1 MRKLFN
7 IAIVLLLALSSVSCV
22 ISDADSR
29 STEQLAHALWH
40 ASKTHINIVSSAV
53 EEAIHIAELVKIEDD
68 ALFDDYLSLYFQ
80 GATLSE
86 YDYGYSISKVT
97 NYNTK
102 IAWTV
107 TTNNSAFGEGEWVI
121 KRSGGN
127 YYELTI
133 SPCTCGKL
141 VAEMTYYNEAQTG
154 DAFME
159 FTYELIDDGSAQFP
173 GVEASY
179 GGIIE
184 VVDPEESAKSPLHL
198 TIDIKQSLRISE
210 YYGLMGGEV
219 DIECIDEIYGSKD
232 NIIAEIFYDPRRVN
246 IECYGEYWTLYE

>member
-7 IAIVLLLALSSVSCV
+7 IAIVSLLAMSSVSCV

-29 STEQLAHALWH
+29 STEQLTHALWH

-121 KRSGGN
+121 KRSGGDA
-127 YYELTI
+127 YELTI
-133 SPCTCGKL
+133 RPCTCGKL
-141 VAEMTYYNEAQTG
+141 VAEMKYYNEAQTG
-154 DAFME
+154 DAFLE
-159 FTYELIDDGSAQFP
+159 FTYELIDEAATPFP

-184 VVDPEESAKSPLHL
+184 VVDPKESAKSPLHL

-210 YYGLMGGEV
+210 YYGLIGGEV

-232 NIIAEIFYDPRRVN
+232 NITAEIFFDPRRVN